1 MRNRDER
8 YPTGNGCA
16 SGSIRCE
23 LRHSRTIAAVTG
35 VDSSNLEFDQAW
47 STRDDFRWCIHERR
61 AQAYSR
67 TNEKIHA
74 SRHHHGSI
82 RTHQGCKEAADRGNP
97 ARPHRDVSQ
106 GGGLCEQ
113 RVHSDRKPGHGP
125 VRGGSAM
132 KPFRI
137 DIPQAQLD
145 DLQRRLAHTRWPDE
159 LPAVGWSRGVPLTY
173 LKELAEYWRISYDW
187 RAAEARLNRFP
198 QSTTLIDGANVH
210 FLHVRSPEP

>member
-1 MRNRDER
+1 MRNRER
-8 YPTGNGCA
+8 QPIRNGCA

-23 LRHSRTIAAVTG
+23 LRHSRMIAAVTG
-35 VDSSNLEFDQAW
+35 VDSSN
-47 STRDDFRWCIHERR
+47 
-61 AQAYSR
+61 
-67 TNEKIHA
+67 
-74 SRHHHGSI
+74 
-82 RTHQGCKEAADRGNP
+82 

-106 GGGLCEQ
+106 VGGLCEQ

-145 DLQRRLAHTRWPDE
+145 DLQRRLNHTRWPDE

-173 LKELAEYWRISYDW
+173 LKELAEYWRTSYDW
-187 RAAEARLNRFP
+187 RAAEKRLNQFP
-198 QSTTLIDGANVH
+198 QFTTLIDGANVH
-210 FLHVRSPEP
+210 FLHVL